1 MKDKPKAGMNS
12 KKPMANKAMDKKQ
25 DMKLLKKKVKKDCMK

>member
-1 MKDKPKAGMNS
+1 MKDKPKMGMN
-12 KKPMANKAMDKKQ
+12 KKPKAAEKAMDKKQ